1 MGGGFS
7 VETVLPCCEDGFLL
21 VIRDVRLKGAFFRGA
36 VIVHAITL
44 LYSTLLSAAISPLNH
59 FNPAG

>member
-21 VIRDVRLKGAFFRGA
+21 VIKDVRLRGAFSWGA

-44 LYSTLLSAAISPLNH
+44 LYSTLLGAAISPSNH
-59 FNPAG
+59 FNPVG